1 MSDTDPMA
9 WSLDD
14 RYDRDEGRLFLTGIQ
29 ALVKLPLLQHRLD
42 QARGLRTA
50 GLISGYRGSPLGG
63 LDSALWAAN
72 KQLADQHIVFQPA
85 INEDLAATAIWGSQQ
100 ANVMPVGPKYDG
112 VFAAWYGKGPGV
124 DRAGDVLKH
133 GNLYGASPNGG
144 VLVFAGDDHGGK
156 SSTLAYQ
163 SEQALAASSIAV
175 LNPASIQDYL
185 RFGLFG
191 WAMSRATGIWAGF
204 KCLTETVESSGTVDF
219 AFSDGIFV
227 SPPDLVDPAFRSTPA
242 IISVLLE
249 EEALLRHRL
258 PAVLDFARLNR
269 IDQALI
275 SPASKRLGIVTTGK
289 GHGDLMQA
297 FADLGLRVDDLAARG
312 VGLYKIGLSWPI
324 EPEGMRTFAEG
335 YPQLLVIEE
344 KRAFIE
350 PQIAHCLYN
359 VTADKRPVLTG
370 KEDRQGAALLPV
382 SGELSP
388 SIVRRALLSQFDALG
403 MLDDDLRGRAAA
415 IDAIEQ
421 VSLAQQLPITARTP
435 AFCSGCPH
443 NSSTKIPEGSMAMA
457 GIGCHTMVLFLT
469 DRETARPTQMG
480 GEGANW
486 IGMAPFVERQHVFQN
501 LGDGTYYHSGLLA
514 IRAAVAARANITY
527 KILFNDAVAMT
538 GGQPIDGEQTVG
550 GIAHQL
556 TAEGVGR
563 VFVITDDITRY
574 ADRSGL
580 PSGVDVR
587 DRRDLL
593 AVEKDLQVTPGVT
606 AIIYDQTCAA
616 EKRRR
621 RKRGSFPDPA
631 KRYFINPAVCEG
643 CGDCGKQS
651 NCVSLYPEPT
661 PFGVK
666 RRIDQSSCNKDYSC
680 VEGFCPSFVTVLGGQ
695 PSKRGKAQPV
705 SRDDFILPDPIVSAD
720 SNDVFNLLITGI
732 GGTGVVTIGA
742 VIGMAAHLAGRAVSL
757 LDLTG
762 LSQKNGA
769 VMSHVR
775 IASTPTQ
782 LTATRL
788 GIASADALI
797 GCDLLVSASPEA
809 VKTFA
814 SDKTQVAINTRAV
827 PVAAFQQDRTIG
839 SGSDAALD
847 ILRAATRFDQAVL
860 FDAAMLAEQ
869 LFGNTILSNMIL
881 MGAAFQRGLIPLP
894 AGAIERAIELNGV
907 SIETNLAAFR
917 AGRRIIAD
925 PDFVETGGDG
935 DAAPAIPGTLAEWRA
950 LHAARLTDY
959 QDAAYARRFTDF
971 VDRIAARE
979 QSIAPGSE
987 ALAIAV
993 ARNLGKLMAYKDEYE
1008 VARLH
1013 AAPEFRQ
1020 QLAQTFTGETRLRF
1034 NLAPPIF
1041 AKRDPATGHLRKREF
1056 GSWMMMAFGLLSR
1069 FKWLRGTAFDPFGRT
1084 AERCAERAMIID
1096 YCCAIDQ
1103 IAASL
1108 TPELL
1113 GTTIEIANLPDQVRG
1128 FGHVKEAAIEA
1139 YHREIATALE
1149 AFGKT
1154 SSPSVTVKAVP

>member
-1 MSDTDPMA
+1 MSDSDPMA
-9 WSLDD
+9 WALND
-14 RYDRDEGRLFLTGIQ
+14 RYERDEGRLFLTGIQ
-29 ALVKLPLLQHRLD
+29 ALVKLPLLQRRLD
-42 QARGLRTA
+42 QRRGLNTA

-63 LDSALWAAN
+63 LDSALWAAK

-163 SEQALAASSIAV
+163 SEQALAAASIAV

-191 WAMSRATGIWAGF
+191 WAMSRATGVWAGF

-219 AFSDGIFV
+219 ALSDGMFV

-269 IDQALI
+269 IDQVLVN
-275 SPASKRLGIVTTGK
+275 PARKRLGIVTTGK
-289 GHGDLMQA
+289 AHGDLMQA
-297 FADLGLRVDDLAARG
+297 FADLGLSIDDLAARG

-324 EPEGMRTFAEG
+324 EPEGIRAFAMG

-359 VTADKRPVLTG
+359 VAADERPVLTG
-370 KEDRQGAALLPV
+370 KEDRQSAALLPV

-388 SIVRRALLSQFDALG
+388 RIVRRALLSQFDALG
-403 MLDDDLRGRAAA
+403 ILDDDLRGRAAA
-415 IDAIEQ
+415 IDAIEGA
-421 VSLAQQLPITARTP
+421 SLAQQLPITARTP

-514 IRAAVAARANITY
+514 IRAAVAAKANITY

-538 GGQPIDGEQTVG
+538 GGQPIDGEQSVG

-563 VFVITDDITRY
+563 VLVITDDVTRY

-621 RKRGSFPDPA
+621 RKRGAFPDPA
-631 KRYFINPAVCEG
+631 RRYFINPAVCEG

-695 PSKRGKAQPV
+695 PSKRGKAPPA
-705 SRDDFILPDPIVSAD
+705 SRDDFILPDPIQSAN
-720 SNDVFNLLITGI
+720 STDVFNLLITGI

-775 IASTPTQ
+775 IASTPAQ

-894 AGAIERAIELNGV
+894 VAAIERAIELNGV
-907 SIETNLAAFR
+907 SIDTNLAAFR
-917 AGRRIIAD
+917 AGRRVIAD
-925 PDFVETGGDG
+925 PDFIPSGTTT
-935 DAAPAIPGTLAEWRA
+935 DAAPAMLHTLAEWRA

-959 QDAAYARRFTDF
+959 QNAAYARRFTDF
-971 VDRIAARE
+971 VDRVAARE
-979 QSIAPGSE
+979 QAVAPGSE
-987 ALAIAV
+987 AFASAV

-1013 AAPEFRQ
+1013 SAPEFRQ
-1020 QLAQTFTGETRLRF
+1020 QIAQAFTGETRLRF
-1034 NLAPPIF
+1034 NLAPPVF
-1041 AKRDPATGHLRKREF
+1041 ARRDPATGHLRKREF
-1056 GSWMMMAFGLLSR
+1056 GSWMMSAFSFLSR
-1069 FKWLRGTAFDPFGRT
+1069 FKRLRGTMFDPFGHT
-1084 AERCAERAMIID
+1084 AERRAERAMIID
-1096 YCCAIDQ
+1096 YCAAIEQ
-1103 IAASL
+1103 VSLAL
-1108 TPELL
+1108 TPESLEAA
-1113 GTTIEIANLPDQVRG
+1113 IKIADLPDQVRG
-1128 FGHVKEAAIEA
+1128 FGHVKEAAIRAYAAEMAAALAGFGQKLPSLVEA
-1139 YHREIATALE
+1139 
-1149 AFGKT
+1149 
-1154 SSPSVTVKAVP
+1154 KA